1 MKKAFL
7 TFIRR
12 KNDDYSFLAIENP
25 SNLISTKEC
34 FLRSGQ
40 PVVVIKE
47 SDKLIGL
54 YIVSNNAELFQIY
67 GEEDYL
73 FFMKA
78 INDLSLLNI
87 KKYNF
92 IKHILIE
99 VFSELSIQESK
110 EYKNI
115 FESFEETI
123 FYTTLHTEL
132 ENKSIKSIVVKEL
145 KKLEISHSI
154 KIRMLNKIV
163 KLKNISESYLR
174 KNIDVDL
181 TGYGI
186 YINAFKH

>member
-25 SNLISTKEC
+25 SNLISIKEC

-40 PVVVIKE
+40 PVIVIKE
-47 SDKLIGL
+47 NEKLLGLYLIG
-54 YIVSNNAELFQIY
+54 NNAELFQIY
-67 GEEDYL
+67 GEEDFL
-73 FFMKA
+73 FFMKT

-99 VFSELSIQESK
+99 TFCELSIQESK
-110 EYKNI
+110 QYKDI
-115 FESFEETI
+115 FELFEENI

-132 ENKSIKSIVVKEL
+132 ENKSIKNVVVKEL
-145 KKLEISHSI
+145 KKLEIPYSI
-154 KIRMLNKIV
+154 KTRMLDKIT
-163 KLKNISESYLR
+163 KLRNISENYLR
-174 KNIDVDL
+174 KKIDVDL
-181 TGYGI
+181 AGYGI

>member
-40 PVVVIKE
+40 PVIVIKE
-47 SDKLIGL
+47 NDKLIGL
-54 YIVSNNAELFQIY
+54 YLISNNAELFQIY

-73 FFMKA
+73 FFMKT

-92 IKHILIE
+92 IRHILTE
-99 VFSELSIQESK
+99 MFSELSIQESK
-110 EYKNI
+110 QYKDI
-115 FESFEETI
+115 FESFEEAI

-132 ENKSIKSIVVKEL
+132 ENKSIKSIITKEF
-145 KKLEISHSI
+145 KKLEIPYSI
-154 KIRMLNKIV
+154 KNRMLDKVIR
-163 KLKNISESYLR
+163 LKNISENYLR
-174 KNIDVDL
+174 KKIDVDL

-186 YINAFKH
+186 YINALKH